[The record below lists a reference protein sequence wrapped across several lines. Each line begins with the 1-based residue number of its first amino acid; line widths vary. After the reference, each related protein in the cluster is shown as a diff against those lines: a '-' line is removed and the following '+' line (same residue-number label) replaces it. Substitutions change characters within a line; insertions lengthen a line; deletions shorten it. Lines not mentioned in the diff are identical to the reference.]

1 MKKII
6 CTLAAL
12 LTAAAFCGCT
22 GSKEDV
28 SKRESM
34 ASGAQSVVSGV
45 KSDAGE
51 MMEDIGE
58 AVTDAVSAVTSE
70 ADRMF
75 ENGEISDGD
84 GVIGNEG
91 EDATDST
98 D

>member
-1 MKKII
+1 MKKMMI
-6 CTLAAL
+6 TLAAL
-12 LTAAAFCGCT
+12 LAAASFGGCT

-34 ASGAQSVVSGV
+34 ASNAQSVVSGV

-51 MMEDIGE
+51 IMDDIGE
-58 AVTDAVSAVTSE
+58 AVSGAVSAVTSE

>member
-12 LTAAAFCGCT
+12 LTAASFCGCT

-28 SKRESM
+28 SKRES
-34 ASGAQSVVSGV
+34 QSVVSGV